1 MWWWPVD
8 AGTLRFTDSACD
20 SVFVDTPDCVGL
32 NVGTGAAVTV
42 TNFEGF
48 FDHIVWKAGTCG
60 KA

>member
-1 MWWWPVD
+1 MD

-42 TNFEGF
+42 TNVEGF